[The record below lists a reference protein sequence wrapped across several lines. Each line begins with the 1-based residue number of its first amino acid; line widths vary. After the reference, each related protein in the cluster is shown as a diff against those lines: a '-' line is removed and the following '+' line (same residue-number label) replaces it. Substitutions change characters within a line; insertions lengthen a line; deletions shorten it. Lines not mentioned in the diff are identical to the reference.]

1 MTDTQSSPQPTGW
14 RELFA
19 YSRSTAPLTMW

>member
-1 MTDTQSSPQPTGW
+1 MTNTQSSLQPTGW

-19 YSRSTAPLTMW
+19 YSRSTAPLTMR

>member
-1 MTDTQSSPQPTGW
+1 MTDTQSSLQPVGW

-19 YSRSTAPLTMW
+19 YSRSTAPLTMR